1 MDLSVD
7 VTCILLYVEAVRLAR
22 RRGTH
27 QQLASTILVAVKRL
41 RVLREL
47 EMPHLLL
54 LDTLSVAGEVRHQ
67 VLDLLDLCFGV
78 SVNDL
83 SQVLHETEV
92 STHGVGQT
100 GQLAE
105 LRDQSHLVACAAILV
120 YQQRLV
126 ASLDLLIVAG
136 LVVLPV
142 RCLDAILVEG
152 RLRRLGKVDAVN
164 AVGLLVV
171 PGNHRAA

>member
-27 QQLASTILVAVKRL
+27 QQLASTILEAVKRL

-47 EMPHLLL
+47 EVPHLLL

-100 GQLAE
+100 GQLAK

-120 YQQRLV
+120 NQQRLV
-126 ASLDLLIVAG
+126 ASLDLLVVAG

-142 RCLDAILVEG
+142 RCLDAVLVEG
-152 RLRRLGKVDAVN
+152 RLRRLGKVDAVD